1 MLKKHCFWRRF
12 LSLLALVSEGFLID
26 FWHEK
31 YMKMAK
37 VRCYRKPQKL
47 SSRSSVV
54 RIFEKSKVQKH
65 TKISKN
71 SMKNYMLFGTS
82 ILEGFWEGLGRVLG
96 DQNLGLE
103 AGNLP
108 NEVGNHPK
116 IDIKLKFKI

>member
-1 MLKKHCFWRRF
+1 
-12 LSLLALVSEGFLID
+12 
-26 FWHEK
+26 
-31 YMKMAK
+31 MKIAK
-37 VRCYRKPQKL
+37 VQCYRKPQKL

-71 SMKNYMLFGTS
+71 SMKIYILFGTS
-82 ILEGFWEGLGRVLG
+82 ILEGFWEGLGSVLG

-108 NEVGNHPK
+108 NEVGNHLK
-116 IDIKLKFKI
+116 INIKSKLRKIVKKARNLEPGLSSARRMTPCGPTSMLVF